1 MATEGF
7 QGFYL
12 ETRDYSAT
20 ATFWASMG
28 FEPVFETD
36 HNSGQWVHPVGGPY
50 VFINQQNDDRALETH
65 PILGVA
71 DSAEFAPDPMP
82 GFTRPFTAQHW
93 AVTEAIIRDP
103 DGRDLSL
110 QAPLP
115 PGAGSIDADEHH
127 RNKYGDGV

>member
-7 QGFYL
+7 QCFYM

-20 ATFWASMG
+20 AAFWASMG
-28 FEPVFETD
+28 FEVVFETD
-36 HNSGQWVHPVGGPY
+36 HNSGQWAHPGGGPY
-50 VFINQQNDDRALETH
+50 VFVNQQNDDRVLETH

-71 DSAEFAPDPMP
+71 DSTGFVPDLKPEFARQ
-82 GFTRPFTAQHW
+82 FTPQHW

-103 DGRDLSL
+103 DGRDVSL

-115 PGAGSIDADEHH
+115 PDADSIDADEHH
-127 RNKYGDGV
+127 RNKYGDD